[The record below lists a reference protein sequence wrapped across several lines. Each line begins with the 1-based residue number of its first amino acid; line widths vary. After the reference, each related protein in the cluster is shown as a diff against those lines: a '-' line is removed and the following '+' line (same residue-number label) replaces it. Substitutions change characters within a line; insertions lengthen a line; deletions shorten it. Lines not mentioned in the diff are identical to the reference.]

1 MSRTDLREVIKK
13 TKRYNL
19 HTHTQF
25 CDGHSTMEAIARSAV
40 ASGFEVLGFTP
51 HSPVDIESP
60 CNMSATS
67 VPLYMAEVAQLDAE
81 LPLTILAGMEIDY
94 LGPGRGPA
102 AEYYQSLGLDYSIG
116 SVHFIPSQQGV
127 LTDID
132 GSPERFSRY
141 VREVFDGD
149 IDYVIDTFYKQSH
162 AMLDEGGFDILGHF
176 DKVAHNASVYQPG
189 IEDTPRYRKIIADY
203 IDHIIASGVL
213 VEINTKAY
221 QSAGRFFPE
230 LRYWKHLVEASV
242 LMPVNSDAH
251 YDNRLTAGRDSAYE
265 ELKKAG
271 YAYC

>member
-1 MSRTDLREVIKK
+1 MTRIDLREVIKS
-13 TKRYNL
+13 TKRYNF
-19 HTHTQF
+19 HTHTQY
-25 CDGHSTMEAIARSAV
+25 CDGRSTMEAIARSAV
-40 ASGFEVLGFTP
+40 ASGFEVLGFSP

-60 CNMSATS
+60 CNMSADS
-67 VPLYMAEVAQLDAE
+67 VALYMAEVARLDAE
-81 LPLTILAGMEIDY
+81 LPVKILAGMEIDY

-102 AEYYQSLGLDYSIG
+102 ADYYKTLGLDFAIG
-116 SVHFIPSQQGV
+116 SVHFIPSQQGL

-132 GSPERFSRY
+132 GSPERFCRY
-141 VREVFDGD
+141 VKEVFEGD
-149 IDYVIDTFYKQSH
+149 VDYVIDTFYKQSH

-189 IEDTPRYRKIIADY
+189 IEDTPRYRKIIEDY

-221 QSAGRFFPE
+221 QSSGRFFPE
-230 LRYWKHLVEASV
+230 ERYWKHLSDAGV

-251 YDNRLTAGRDSAYE
+251 YADRLTSSRDIAYE
-265 ELKKAG
+265 KLKSAG